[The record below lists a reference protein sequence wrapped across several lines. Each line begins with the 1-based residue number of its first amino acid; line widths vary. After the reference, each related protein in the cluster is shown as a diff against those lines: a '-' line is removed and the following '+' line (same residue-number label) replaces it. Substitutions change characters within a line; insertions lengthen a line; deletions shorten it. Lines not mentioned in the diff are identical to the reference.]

1 MYDLRVLSPPNQINP
16 SLNENDSK
24 NKSNYLSSEMKKR
37 KIKDFA
43 NSKNN
48 EKTKM
53 CLEITQKEVVNLN
66 F

>member
-1 MYDLRVLSPPNQINP
+1 
-16 SLNENDSK
+16 
-24 NKSNYLSSEMKKR
+24 MKKR

-48 EKTKM
+48 EKKKM
-53 CLEITQKEVVNLN
+53 CIEITKKEVVNLN